1 MICKGCG
8 ETYDEEMFPVCPF
21 CLTENKKS
29 EDKQIGNNT
38 NESGGNSD
46 DIQSDVNIIDNDRG
60 TFNKEETVTDEKDTS
75 VRDINIVDINV
86 LSMRSKNILR
96 RNGIFKLSELKSFLD
111 KHELRDINGLGASC
125 EHEIRNALTMNN
137 ENTGEEKISPIKIED
152 VYSDNK
158 YSIFVRYCAEN
169 SIKYMSDLDGF
180 DFNGLSNIRGIG
192 KGKID
197 DIISQ
202 YEQYDSGN
210 LWSNND
216 SESKESN
223 SESTMFNFIN
233 EQLAD
238 LDISFLLGFGIKDKS
253 IRNLTEKGY
262 KKVRD
267 IKNISTK
274 TMRQI
279 VGARNQEKFESV
291 EKQLRKPF
299 FELFEKFLYEECE
312 DEDFGIDIKKASGYT
327 LQELGNELL
336 NLILR

>member
-1 MICKGCG
+1 
-8 ETYDEEMFPVCPF
+8 
-21 CLTENKKS
+21 
-29 EDKQIGNNT
+29 
-38 NESGGNSD
+38 
-46 DIQSDVNIIDNDRG
+46 
-60 TFNKEETVTDEKDTS
+60 
-75 VRDINIVDINV
+75 
-86 LSMRSKNILR
+86 
-96 RNGIFKLSELKSFLD
+96 
-111 KHELRDINGLGASC
+111 
-125 EHEIRNALTMNN
+125 
-137 ENTGEEKISPIKIED
+137 
-152 VYSDNK
+152 
-158 YSIFVRYCAEN
+158 
-169 SIKYMSDLDGF
+169 MSDLDGF

-192 KGKID
+192 KGRSMILFHSMNNM
-197 DIISQ
+197 IVEICGPIMIQ
-202 YEQYDSGN
+202 N
-210 LWSNND
+210 LKKD
-216 SESKESN
+216 N

-299 FELFEKFLYEECE
+299 FELFEKFLYEQCE

-327 LQELGNELL
+327 LQELGNEYGITRERIRQKIIKFNSKIDPFMIAMLSFL
-336 NLILR
+336 CCLRVISLFRSC